1 MRKTVIVTGVSSSP
15 GFKIAL
21 KLAETGWDV
30 LGVYNQHPV
39 EKIFAV
45 KWDLDKDPQNLL
57 RTYMPS
63 LLVHVAAIG
72 DVDKCE
78 AEPLSCYKINTVAT
92 RELVKGSYKLGVRMI
107 YLSTDYVFD
116 GFKGMYG
123 EEDPPRPIN
132 YYGLTK
138 LLGEEAVLSIEGTV
152 IRTSWIYGFGPGRQN
167 FGKTVVEKLS
177 RGEII
182 RAIIDQWGSPTL
194 NTLIGEAVKVLAE
207 KELSGILHVAGPR
220 MSRFEFALSIAEF
233 FGFPKDLIKPI
244 SVSEIG
250 YKAPRPKD
258 SSLDNRRAIDL
269 LKIPLNDI
277 KYSLTIFRK
286 EWEETKYASD
296 RS

>member
-1 MRKTVIVTGVSSSP
+1 MRKTVVVTGVSSSP

-21 KLAETGWDV
+21 KLAEAGWDV

-39 EKIFAV
+39 EKISAV
-45 KWDLDKDPQNLL
+45 KWDLGKDPQNLL
-57 RTYMPS
+57 KTYMPS

-78 AEPLSCYKINTVAT
+78 AEPILCYKINTLVT
-92 RELVKGSYKLGVRMI
+92 RELVKGSYKLGIRMI

-116 GFKGMYG
+116 GLKGMYN
-123 EEDPPRPIN
+123 EEDPPRPVN

-138 LLGEEAVLSIEGTV
+138 LLGEEAVLSIEGVV

-177 RGEII
+177 KGESIK
-182 RAIIDQWGSPTL
+182 AITDQWGSPTL
-194 NTLIGEAVKVLAE
+194 NTLIGEAVKILAE
-207 KELSGILHVAGPR
+207 KELSGIYHVSGPR
-220 MSRFEFALSIAEF
+220 MSRYEFALSIAEF
-233 FGFPKDLIKPI
+233 FGFSKDLVKPI
-244 SVSEIG
+244 SVSEVG

-258 SSLDNRRAIDL
+258 SSLDNRRTIDL
-269 LKIPLNDI
+269 LKIPFNDI

-286 EWEETKYASD
+286 EWEENRHASD